1 MKASKCILL
10 SLYLNQKCWLKSWN
24 ILFYIYIY
32 EIIYIYIYT
41 NMLSRVWLF
50 CDPMDCC
57 LPGSSVHG
65 IFQARILKWFAIS
78 YSRGSSWP
86 RNWNHVSCVSCIG
99 RQILYHCVT
108 WEVHMY
114 VCVCVYIYE
123 YNESL
128 SVSYN
133 ISEQQL
139 KFNLMLS
146 LPLLTPSTPWVILKP
161 SPDITAFHLKIK
173 DIFFNLKDW

>member
-1 MKASKCILL
+1 MLIEILK
-10 SLYLNQKCWLKSWN
+10 YF
-24 ILFYIYIY
+24 ILYIYIWNY
-32 EIIYIYIYT
+32 IYIYIYT

-114 VCVCVYIYE
+114 VCVCVYIYRNIMSPCL
-123 YNESL
+123 YHTTSVNSSWSSTSCYLYPFSL
-128 SVSYN
+128 HQPHGLFWSQVQ
-133 ISEQQL
+133 ISQHFIW
-139 KFNLMLS
+139 K
-146 LPLLTPSTPWVILKP
+146 
-161 SPDITAFHLKIK
+161 
-173 DIFFNLKDW
+173 